1 MEFKKPGSA
10 EVQTKAI
17 SSSGLTTKCWSIQF
31 YGLPYC
37 RKCDYLAT
45 DDCGGYRI
53 RREILK
59 GDYLKDGLPDVGG
72 MYEKKDN
79 QE

>member
-1 MEFKKPGSA
+1 MDRIRNPDMLK
-10 EVQTKAI
+10 TKII
-17 SSSGLTTKCWSIQF
+17 SSSGLTSECWSIQF

-45 DDCGGYRI
+45 EDCGGYGI
-53 RREILK
+53 RKEILN

-72 MYEKKDN
+72 KDRKKDN